1 MTVTTPGAENQPDDV
16 PEADWAEQVVDADP
30 LSEEA
35 GESETRPVNVAR
47 GTAEVNEA
55 DLAEQETGVY
65 GEVDEYRG

>member
-1 MTVTTPGAENQPDDV
+1 MTTPGAESQPDNV
-16 PEADWAEQVVDADP
+16 PEADWAEQVIDADP
-30 LSEEA
+30 LTEESD
-35 GESETRPVNVAR
+35 EPEPRQVNLAR

>member
-1 MTVTTPGAENQPDDV
+1 VSTPRPETLPDDV
-16 PEADWAEQVVDADP
+16 PEADWAEQVVDVDP

-35 GESETRPVNVAR
+35 GEPELRPVNVAR